1 MDADVFWH
9 VENYRRAVS
18 AYVRS
23 REDRPFGG
31 VICLRE
37 VRCRKALLKT
47 ADGGQHI
54 LLQDGGSATHVRCVG
69 EDIRVNPLAIEVVI
83 DRFPDVESQQRSIR
97 RLANLYRN
105 RRVGKRQGG
114 WTVEAL
120 RHRDALVALDLR
132 MEGRSYREIALF
144 LHGEAAVR
152 EDWTNPHQTM
162 KNRVVRS
169 VKRGLRMMNGG
180 YRALLT

>member
-1 MDADVFWH
+1 MDADVFWR

-23 REDRPFGG
+23 GQDPGFGS
-31 VICLRE
+31 VISLGE

-54 LLQDGGSATHVRCVG
+54 LLQDGGSAIHVRCVG
-69 EDIRVNPLAIEVVI
+69 ENIRVNPLVIEVVI
-83 DRFPDVESQQRSIR
+83 DRFPDVEGQQRLIR
-97 RLANLYRN
+97 RFADLYRN
-105 RRVGKRQGG
+105 RRTGESQGG

-132 MEGRSYREIALF
+132 MEGRSYREIALL

-152 EDWTNPHQTM
+152 EEWANPNQTM

-169 VKRGLRMMNGG
+169 VKRGLRLMKGG